1 MRKKLV
7 SLENIQ
13 FKYEGQTD
21 FALNDVS
28 FDIYEGEWLAIVGH
42 NGSGKS
48 TLAKLLNGLQYAT
61 TGTITVNGKVLSE
74 ETVWEVRRQI
84 GMVFQNP
91 DNQFV
96 GTTVEDDVAFGLE
109 NAGVPQDIMV
119 ERVQSA
125 LSKVK
130 MNQFLNQEPH
140 HLSGGQKQR
149 VAIAGVLALQP
160 DIIILDEAT
169 SMLDPRGR
177 EEVLDTVREL
187 MKEQKLTVISITH
200 DLEEA
205 AKADRIIV
213 MNQGKL
219 YREGTPREIFELEKE
234 LIDLGLDIPFSI
246 KLSKE
251 LQNIGV
257 SYREWAFNRGRVG
270 ERFMRITF
278 EDVEYR
284 YQANTPFEHLAL
296 HDVNLSLDSG
306 TYTAIIGHT
315 GSGKSTL
322 LQHLNALLKPTK
334 GRSHHWRSNH

>member
-1 MRKKLV
+1 MRKRLV

-13 FKYEGQTD
+13 YKYEGQKE
-21 FALNDVS
+21 FALDDVS
-28 FDIYEGEWLAIVGH
+28 FDIYEGEWLAVVGH

-48 TLAKLLNGLQYAT
+48 TLAKLLNGLQYAMA
-61 TGTITVNGKVLSE
+61 GTITVNGNVLTE
-74 ETVWEVRRQI
+74 ETVWDVRRQI

-96 GTTVEDDVAFGLE
+96 GTTVQDDVAFGLE
-109 NAGVPQDIMV
+109 NVGVPQEIMA

-130 MNQFLNQEPH
+130 MSEFLNQEPH

-160 DIIILDEAT
+160 NIIILDEAT

-177 EEVLDTVREL
+177 EEVFETVKEL
-187 MKEQKLTVISITH
+187 MSESKLTVISITH

-205 AKADRIIV
+205 AKADRMIV

-219 YREGTPREIFELEKE
+219 YREGLPSDIFDMEKE
-234 LIDLGLDIPFSI
+234 LIELGLDIPFSI

-251 LQNIGV
+251 LQNTGVAIGD
-257 SYREWAFNRGRVG
+257 G
-270 ERFMRITF
+270 
-278 EDVEYR
+278 
-284 YQANTPFEHLAL
+284 HLTEEELVKDLCEL
-296 HDVNLSLDSG
+296 HS
-306 TYTAIIGHT
+306 
-315 GSGKSTL
+315 
-322 LQHLNALLKPTK
+322 
-334 GRSHHWRSNH
+334 RM